1 MMLFGLSPVLF
12 WIGLLVICCIVEA
25 MTVQLVSL
33 WFALG
38 AFGALLA
45 AWFGASLIVQ
55 WLIFALLSLM
65 LLILLRPLVSRLLS
79 TKSDRTNAD
88 RIIGMAATVI
98 EPIDNQAGTG
108 QIRLLSQT
116 WTARTVQDGV
126 IVPEGS
132 TVYVESIQGVKA
144 MVVLTQ
150 QELGGITV

>member
-1 MMLFGLSPVLF
+1 MLFGLSPVLF
-12 WIGLLVICCIVEA
+12 WIGLLVICCVVEA

-38 AFGALLA
+38 SVGALIA
-45 AWFGASLIVQ
+45 AWLGAPLLWQ
-55 WLIFALLSLM
+55 WMIFAALSL
-65 LLILLRPLVSRLLS
+65 LLLAVLRPLVSRLLRP
-79 TKSDRTNAD
+79 KSDRTNAD
-88 RIIGMAATVI
+88 RIIGMEAVVTQT
-98 EPIDNQAGTG
+98 IDNQAGTG

-116 WTARTVQDGV
+116 WTARTIQDGI

-132 TVYVESIQGVKA
+132 TVYVEGIQGVKA